1 MASSFIF
8 HSKIP
13 FSQQKNLP
21 DGNTSLLVAGQG
33 AADSTAHTFTD
44 KLSPKKS
51 EELFQFRRKRRHS
64 CNKDSSDT
72 ESSYE
77 GSDDESKQT
86 SPTKQ
91 AAVSSPGKP
100 VILLNK
106 FHLQGNRLFF

>member
-1 MASSFIF
+1 MHMASSFIISF
-8 HSKIP
+8 KIP
-13 FSQQKNLP
+13 FSQQENLS
-21 DGNTSLLVAGQG
+21 DANTSLLLSGQ
-33 AADSTAHTFTD
+33 AASDSTAHTFTD
-44 KLSPKKS
+44 ELSPKKS
-51 EELFQFRRKRRHS
+51 EKLFQFRRKRRHG

-86 SPTKQ
+86 PSTKQ

-106 FHLQGNRLFF
+106 FHLQGNR